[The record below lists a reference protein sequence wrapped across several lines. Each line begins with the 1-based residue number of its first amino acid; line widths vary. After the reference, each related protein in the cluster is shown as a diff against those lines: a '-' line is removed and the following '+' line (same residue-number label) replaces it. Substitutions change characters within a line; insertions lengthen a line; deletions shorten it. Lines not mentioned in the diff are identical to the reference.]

1 VYCYNHYDDAVKGFW
16 ALCHL
21 SYVGWLVVI
30 CCFGGFVS
38 GYLLFAC
45 CYACCHGNAV
55 KRFGHYGIVCT
66 TVFTTFDFP
75 VILDGECTSPVG
87 YKL

>member
-1 VYCYNHYDDAVKGFW
+1 MSSV
-16 ALCHL
+16 LC
-21 SYVGWLVVI
+21 WLVSDHLL
-30 CCFGGFVS
+30 FWGFRLL

-45 CYACCHGNAV
+45 CYACCHGNSV
-55 KRFGHYGIVCT
+55 KRFGHYGVVCT